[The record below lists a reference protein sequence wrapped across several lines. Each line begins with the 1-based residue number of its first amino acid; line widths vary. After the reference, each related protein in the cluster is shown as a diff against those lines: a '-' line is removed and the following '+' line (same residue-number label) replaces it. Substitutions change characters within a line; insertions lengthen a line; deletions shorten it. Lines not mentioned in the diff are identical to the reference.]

1 MNNETYNY
9 NFKFLLFTIVFGHFV
24 VAQELKEL
32 QITIQDS
39 LQQPVPFTTVV
50 LENGSAPQ
58 FKQTDELGKT
68 SFKDIKLSKPVIIKG
83 FQIGYYDYA
92 KTIDTWPENNSLVIV
107 MRQKKEQL
115 ATINILYD
123 RPVKQSTDTLVYK
136 LSQYTS
142 GDENKLR
149 EALKKLPGIEVD
161 RDGNVTSNGRNI
173 ERLFIEN
180 RQFFTGDEKIGVNN
194 IPAHAVEKV
203 EILDN
208 YSDVGFLKDLQNSN
222 ELIMNLKLKEEYKQ
236 LLFGDI
242 KAGAGI
248 KNRFAI
254 NPSNFLVSEKKDINL
269 IGDFNN
275 TGVHSFSQQ
284 DYNKLN
290 SGVTNMTIGDYT
302 ALGDELSE
310 FLNRKDFNSITNR
323 FGAGNL
329 RKNWEKNALNTF
341 VVINNSN
348 LATRNEQNLRY
359 NLADDFNQLNQT
371 TQNEDLIN
379 LVLKSQWDYKP
390 NNKTDFR
397 IAVSLRGGK
406 QSNNKSILTTSP
418 FLNSQSTIFRE
429 LNQSNFH
436 TESQLSKEWNSK
448 LTTVTVARILF
459 NQEEI
464 EQQWNFDRPANNQ
477 SIPFITDVNYT
488 LDTAH
493 DNNNESLYT
502 FTKFYYKIKEDF
514 QINLVALINRRSQS
528 RNQFAQQLVSDGSRQ
543 EFNNPLSF
551 EENYD
556 LTNANISL
564 ETRFKTNNWTIEPV
578 VILESTTQDYQ
589 NKIQSEKKQYLNL
602 FTRLTTRYV
611 SKKAGDFNLSFRNTL
626 QPPSLQLLSQGLT
639 VNNQNSVY
647 TGDPTLHARKAYFTD
662 LRYEKANYFKG
673 NVFTAGVS
681 YNNFSHTFAQELII
695 EEDDVLIRFAQI
707 NKPETN
713 LSWNLRPMKYLGDFK
728 IAANYD
734 NSKNT
739 SWINNEG
746 INLETINKSNTWSAI
761 TGFYPK
767 KGPQIDLSYSYT
779 DQDFILP
786 SNKTKFYT
794 HSVNAEI
801 VYDFL
806 KHFRLQADYSWRNT
820 QSPQNNEKTIVNLGN
835 LKMQYLNRDKKWNYS
850 IQLQNVFNQKFI
862 QSISNNDVRTIDNRT
877 FIMPRMLLFYVTYT
891 L

>member
-1 MNNETYNY
+1 MT
-9 NFKFLLFTIVFGHFV
+9 LLFSQNI

-32 QITIQDS
+32 QITVQDS
-39 LQQPVPFTTVV
+39 LQQPIPFATVV
-50 LENGSAPQ
+50 LENGSSPQ
-58 FKQTDELGKT
+58 FKQTEELGKT
-68 SFKDIKLSKPVIIKG
+68 SFKDIKISQLVNIKS
-83 FQIGYYDYA
+83 FHIGYYDYA
-92 KTIDTWPENNSLVIV
+92 KTINEWPKNNSLIII
-107 MRQKKEQL
+107 MKQKKEQL
-115 ATINILYD
+115 STINISYD
-123 RPVKQSTDTLVYK
+123 RPVKQSIDTLLYN
-136 LSQYTS
+136 LSEYTS

-194 IPAHAVEKV
+194 IPAQAVEKV

-208 YSDVGFLKDLQNSN
+208 YSDVSFLKDLQNSS
-222 ELIMNLKLKEEYKQ
+222 ELVMNLKLKEEYKQ
-236 LLFGDI
+236 LLFGEI
-242 KAGAGI
+242 KTGAGI
-248 KNRFAI
+248 KNRFTV
-254 NPSNFLVSEKKDINL
+254 NPSNFLVSENKDINL

-290 SGVTNMTIGDYT
+290 SGVTNMSIGDYS

-310 FLNRKDFNSITNR
+310 FLNRTDFNSITNR

-329 RKNWEKNALNTF
+329 RKNWEKNSLNTF
-341 VVINNSN
+341 VVINNAN
-348 LATRNEQNLRY
+348 LATKNEQNLRF
-359 NLADDFNQLNQT
+359 NLVDDFNQLSQT
-371 TQNEDLIN
+371 TQNQDLIN

-390 NNKTDFR
+390 NDKIDFR
-397 IAVSLRGGK
+397 LAVSLRGGE
-406 QSNNKSILTTSP
+406 QLNNKRILTTSP
-418 FLNSQSTIFRE
+418 FFNSQSIIFKE
-429 LNQSNFH
+429 LNQATFH

-459 NQEEI
+459 NQEQI

-477 SIPFITDVNYT
+477 SIPFITDDSYT
-488 LDTAH
+488 LDTSR
-493 DNNNESLYT
+493 NNNNQSLYT
-502 FTKFYYKIKEDF
+502 FTKFYYKIKKDF
-514 QINLVALINRRSQS
+514 QINIVALLNHRSQS
-528 RNQFAQQLVSDGSRQ
+528 RNQFAQQLLSNGSRQ

-551 EENYD
+551 EETYD

-564 ETRFKTNNWTIEPV
+564 ETRIKTNNWTIEPIV
-578 VILESTTQDYQ
+578 VLESTTQDYQ
-589 NKIQSEKKQYLNL
+589 SKIQSEKKQYYNL

-611 SKKAGDFNLSFRNTL
+611 SKKAGDFNLSLRNTL

-639 VNNQNSVY
+639 INNQNSVY
-647 TGDPTLHARKAYFTD
+647 TGDPTLQARKAYFTN
-662 LRYEKANYFKG
+662 LRYEKANYYKG

-681 YNNFSHTFAQELII
+681 YNNFAHTFAQELII
-695 EEDDVLIRFAQI
+695 NEDDVLVRFAQI

-713 LSWNLRPMKYLGDFK
+713 LSWDIRPIKYLGDFK
-728 IAANYD
+728 IAAKYD

-739 SWINNEG
+739 SWITNEG
-746 INLETINKSNTWSAI
+746 IILKTINKFRTWSAI
-761 TGFYPK
+761 TGYYPK
-767 KGPQIDLSYSYT
+767 KGVQIDLSYSYT

-786 SNKTKFYT
+786 SNKTQFYT
-794 HSVNAEI
+794 HNVNAEI
-801 VYDFL
+801 AYDFL

-820 QSPQNNEKTIVNLGN
+820 QSPQNDEKTIVNLGN

-850 IQLQNVFNQKFI
+850 IQLQNVFNQNFI